1 MKKVIK
7 FGSLWCHP
15 CKLMHPVFEK
25 ISEKLSTDELSFS
38 EIDVDDDTEDLSSKY
53 GIRNIPAILV
63 IDEDDKV
70 LGRFVGAMSE
80 ESLEEKIKDALK

>member
-7 FGSLWCHP
+7 FGALWCGP

-80 ESLEEKIKDALK
+80 ESLEEKIKDVLK

>member
-7 FGSLWCHP
+7 FGALWCNP

-25 ISEKLSTDELSFS
+25 INEKLSTDELSFS

>member
-1 MKKVIK
+1 MKRVIK
-7 FGSLWCHP
+7 WSADWCGP
-15 CKLMHPVFEK
+15 CKLMHPIFEK
-25 ISEKLSTDELSFS
+25 ISEKLSSDELSFS

>member
-7 FGSLWCHP
+7 FGSSWCSP

-70 LGRFVGAMSE
+70 LGRFVGAMSD

>member
-1 MKKVIK
+1 MKRVIK
-7 FGSLWCHP
+7 WSADWCGP
-15 CKLMHPVFEK
+15 CKLMRPVFEK
-25 ISEKLSTDELSFS
+25 ISEKLSSDELSFS
-38 EIDVDDDTEDLSSKY
+38 EIDVDNDTEDLSSKY

>member
-1 MKKVIK
+1 MKRVIK
-7 FGSLWCHP
+7 WSADWCGP

>member
-7 FGSLWCHP
+7 FGSSWCSP
-15 CKLMHPVFEK
+15 CKLMRPVFEK

>member
-7 FGSLWCHP
+7 FGALWCSP

>member
-7 FGSLWCHP
+7 WGATWCAP
-15 CKLMHPVFEK
+15 CKLMHPIFEK
-25 ISEKLSTDELSFS
+25 ISEKLSNDDLIFS
-38 EIDVDDDTEDLSSKY
+38 EIDVDDDTDDLSSKY

-70 LGRFVGAMSE
+70 LGRFIGAMSE
-80 ESLEEKIKDALK
+80 EKLEEKIKDVLK

>member
-7 FGSLWCHP
+7 WSADWCGP
-15 CKLMHPVFEK
+15 CKLMRPVFEK
-25 ISEKLSTDELSFS
+25 ISEKLSSDELSFS

-53 GIRNIPAILV
+53 GIRNIPVILV

>member
-1 MKKVIK
+1 MKRVIK
-7 FGSLWCHP
+7 WSADWCGP

-38 EIDVDDDTEDLSSKY
+38 EIDVDDDTEDLSYKY

>member
-1 MKKVIK
+1 
-7 FGSLWCHP
+7 
-15 CKLMHPVFEK
+15 MHPIFEK
-25 ISEKLSTDELSFS
+25 ISEKLSSDELSFS

>member
-7 FGSLWCHP
+7 FGALWCNP
-15 CKLMHPVFEK
+15 CKLMRPVFEK
-25 ISEKLSTDELSFS
+25 ISEKLSSDELTFS
-38 EIDVDDDTEDLSSKY
+38 EIDVDNDTEDLSSKY

>member
-7 FGSLWCHP
+7 FGALWCNP

-25 ISEKLSTDELSFS
+25 ISEKLSTDKLSFS

>member
-7 FGSLWCHP
+7 FGALWCSP

-70 LGRFVGAMSE
+70 LGRFVGAMSD